1 MLVATFAISYLL
13 QSIALVRFGAIGKI
27 IVVIPKLSEPVT
39 IAGVHI
45 RWITIVTILLAI
57 GVFAALTL
65 LLTKT
70 TIGLQMRAASIDSQ
84 TARLLGVRANAVIMA
99 AVVVSG
105 LIAAIV
111 AVILPMAVPER
122 LLVAPDRRTAR
133 DDHRPRGR
141 GRRRDRSALVGD
153 AGRVRNRVRR
163 GRALRF
169 PAEQRL
175 MALHEQ
181 RVPGRGRVHARDHRP
196 SPAAGGS
203 LRAWSA
209 DGSGAGMRRV
219 TELAQLLGPVLV
231 LVLVGVVGSMSFVD
245 AALANEFRGALVSV
259 AIVVALY
266 VFVGN
271 SGVISFGHV
280 SFVAVGAFAAGV
292 MTIPV
297 ELKPTI
303 TPGLFS
309 LLGEHSAGN
318 VASLAL
324 AAVAGGVFALLVGIP
339 LMRLS
344 GLSAGIATF
353 AVLGVTYN
361 IFNNWTKIGP
371 GPLTLTTVPETTDF
385 VQATAEPVG
394 VVTIAFST
402 SAAVSGG
409 GYAPPARIRLRR
421 DRDRHPSRAS
431 LVVRPVRS
439 ALRASR
445 GLLVHLAGT
454 LQARDVYLDL
464 TFLTLAMLVVGGV
477 GSLWGAVVG
486 ALAVSALDT
495 FLLKAE
501 SGEIGF
507 VDDMLGKPL
516 WGGSRLVGVAAF
528 MAIVLVVLPN
538 GLTRGREFR
547 LPRFGH
553 GCDPAEERGR

>member
-1 MLVATFAISYLL
+1 
-13 QSIALVRFGAIGKI
+13 
-27 IVVIPKLSEPVT
+27 
-39 IAGVHI
+39 
-45 RWITIVTILLAI
+45 
-57 GVFAALTL
+57 
-65 LLTKT
+65 
-70 TIGLQMRAASIDSQ
+70 
-84 TARLLGVRANAVIMA
+84 
-99 AVVVSG
+99 
-105 LIAAIV
+105 
-111 AVILPMAVPER
+111 
-122 LLVAPDRRTAR
+122 
-133 DDHRPRGR
+133 
-141 GRRRDRSALVGD
+141 
-153 AGRVRNRVRR
+153 
-163 GRALRF
+163 
-169 PAEQRL
+169 
-175 MALHEQ
+175 
-181 RVPGRGRVHARDHRP
+181 
-196 SPAAGGS
+196 
-203 LRAWSA
+203 
-209 DGSGAGMRRV
+209 MRRV
-219 TELAQLLGPVLV
+219 MEFVQLLGPVLV
-231 LVLVGVVGSMSFVD
+231 LVLVGLVGSMSFVD

-309 LLGEHSAGN
+309 LLGEHSVGN
-318 VASLAL
+318 AASLVV

-361 IFNNWTKIGP
+361 ILNNWTKIGP

-385 VQATAEPVG
+385 LQATAGAVA
-394 VVTIAFST
+394 VVTIAFL
-402 SAAVSGG
+402 
-409 GYAPPARIRLRR
+409 YQR
-421 DRDRHPSRAS
+421 SRFG
-431 LVVRPVRS
+431 RK
-439 ALRASR
+439 LRAAREDPAAARAAGIDIHRERLWAFALSGALSGFAG

-477 GSLWGAVVG
+477 ASLWGAVVG

-501 SGEIGF
+501 SGDIGF
-507 VDDMLGKPL
+507 VDDILGKPL
-516 WGGSRLVGVAAF
+516 WGGSRLIGVAAF
-528 MAIVLVVLPN
+528 MVIVLVVLPN

-547 LPRFGH
+547 LPRFG
-553 GCDPAEERGR
+553 RGRGATKELAR